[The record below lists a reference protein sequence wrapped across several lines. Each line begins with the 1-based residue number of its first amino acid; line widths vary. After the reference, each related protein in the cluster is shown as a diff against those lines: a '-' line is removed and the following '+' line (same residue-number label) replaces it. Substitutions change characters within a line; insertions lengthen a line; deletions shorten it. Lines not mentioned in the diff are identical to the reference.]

1 MFSDVV
7 VHDNAR
13 QLSRE
18 LSPLLERDVLCDINR
33 DFGVSIFPVE
43 ADVTDADTC
52 GKSKSDSYVTDLV
65 TAVSD
70 ATRATATAASLLLFV
85 TVPVYL
91 RSRTFFVLI
100 FGDCSFIFMM

>member
-13 QLSRE
+13 QFFRE

-65 TAVSD
+65 TGVSD
-70 ATRATATAASLLLFV
+70 ATRVANGDSSQSSA
-85 TVPVYL
+85 L
-91 RSRTFFVLI
+91 RDSACLSTEQDVFRVDFR
-100 FGDCSFIFMM
+100 